1 MMLIK
6 KRPID
11 ALTNQRYSKKKFFPS
26 QAICKFIFL
35 AGALTLAAC
44 EPAQQSQFD
53 EKAKAIL
60 AKMT

>member
-11 ALTNQRYSKKKFFPS
+11 ALTNQRYSKKKIFPS

-35 AGALTLAAC
+35 AGALALAAC
-44 EPAQQSQFD
+44 EPAQQ
-53 EKAKAIL
+53 KPV
-60 AKMT
+60 